1 MLKVDKIPPNAAF
14 LLAIENTTKVYPNY
28 GSKTD

>member
-1 MLKVDKIPPNAAF
+1 MLKTDKTPPNAAF
-14 LLAIENTTKVYPNY
+14 LLAIENRTKVYPSY